1 MEAVS
6 CKLNRMVT
14 LTVAAVPAVV
24 FFFFFAGANQ
34 SVPWHLVGSNWA
46 AESLFLY

>member
-6 CKLNRMVT
+6 CKLNHMVT

-24 FFFFFAGANQ
+24 FFFFAGANQ
-34 SVPWHLVGSNWA
+34 PVPWHLVGSNWA